1 MNRQIRYLKINVDT
15 GSAIFY
21 NSDDM
26 TTKTELSYN
35 YKQAV
40 EQILKELR
48 RDRDRQIISR
58 RFGFGMN
65 RRQTL
70 EKIGSDFDITRERVR
85 QIEKAAIAKMKA
97 SGSAEIAHA
106 NELLRD
112 VVAGAGG
119 ITLASDV
126 AATLG
131 ANELD
136 TPYIVFLAL
145 LSNGIELINE
155 DDDLRQAITLSPIF
169 GRSQVTS
176 LINEVVKV
184 VKEYGKPITLTKL
197 TAKLPSALEPATLEQ
212 LMRVSK
218 HLAHFDNKWGLVSW
232 PEVNPKSIRD
242 KTYLVLSR
250 HGRPL
255 HFSEI
260 ASHVRNLGSSKR
272 DVTVQAVHNEL
283 IKDIRFILIGRGI
296 YALAEWGYTPG
307 TVAEIIASVLREEQ
321 PLHKDEIV
329 RRVLLK
335 RQVKT
340 TTIILNLQ
348 EKEQFQRTAKAT
360 YKLKD

>member
-1 MNRQIRYLKINVDT
+1 MTRT
-15 GSAIFY
+15 
-21 NSDDM
+21 M
-26 TTKTELSYN
+26 TTKSDITYD
-35 YKQAV
+35 YKSVV

-48 RDRDRQIISR
+48 RDRDRQIIAR
-58 RFGFGMN
+58 RFGFGMA

-70 EKIGSDFDITRERVR
+70 EKIGNDFDITRERVR
-85 QIEKAAIAKMKA
+85 QIEKAAISKMRA
-97 SGSAEIAHA
+97 SESTEIARA
-106 NELLRD
+106 SEILRTIVAEVGGIALTAD
-112 VVAGAGG
+112 VATVLGAGE
-119 ITLASDV
+119 SDV
-126 AATLG
+126 
-131 ANELD
+131 
-136 TPYIVFLAL
+136 PYIVFLTILAPDV
-145 LSNGIELINE
+145 ELIEE
-155 DDDLRQAITLSPIF
+155 DDDLRQAVALAPVF
-169 GRSQVTS
+169 PRSQVTLLLKEIIS
-176 LINEVVKV
+176 TVKDFS
-184 VKEYGKPITLTKL
+184 KPITLPKL
-197 TAKLPSALEPATLEQ
+197 RSKLPSELEAVTLEQ

-218 HLAHFDNKWGLVSW
+218 RLAFFDGKWGLISW

-250 HGRPL
+250 NGRPL

-260 ASHVRNLGSSKR
+260 AGHVRNLGASKR

-283 IKDIRFILIGRGI
+283 IKDNRFILIGRGI

-329 RRVLLK
+329 RRVLMK

-348 EKEQFQRTAKAT
+348 EKDQFQRTAKAT

>member
-1 MNRQIRYLKINVDT
+1 
-15 GSAIFY
+15 
-21 NSDDM
+21 M
-26 TTKTELSYN
+26 TTKADITYD
-35 YKQAV
+35 YKGVV

-48 RDRDRQIISR
+48 RDRDRQIIAR
-58 RFGFGMN
+58 RFGFGMA

-70 EKIGSDFDITRERVR
+70 EKIGNDFDITRERVR
-85 QIEKAAIAKMKA
+85 QIEKAAISKMRA
-97 SGSAEIAHA
+97 SESVEIARA
-106 NELLRD
+106 SEILRTI
-112 VVAGAGG
+112 VAEVGG
-119 ITLASDV
+119 IALTSDV
-126 AATLG
+126 ATVLG
-131 ANELD
+131 AGESD
-136 TPYIVFLAL
+136 VPYIVFLTILAPDV
-145 LSNGIELINE
+145 ELIEE
-155 DDDLRQAITLSPIF
+155 DDDLRQAVALAPVF
-169 GRSQVTS
+169 PRSQIIQLLKEIIST
-176 LINEVVKV
+176 VKDFS
-184 VKEYGKPITLTKL
+184 KPITLSKL
-197 TAKLPSALEPATLEQ
+197 RSKLPSELEAVTLEQ

-218 HLAHFDNKWGLVSW
+218 RLAFFDGKWGLISW

-250 HGRPL
+250 NGRPL

-260 ASHVRNLGSSKR
+260 AGHVRNLGAAKR

-283 IKDIRFILIGRGI
+283 IKDSRFILIGRGI

-329 RRVLLK
+329 RRVLMK

-348 EKEQFQRTAKAT
+348 EKDQFQRTAKAT

>member
-1 MNRQIRYLKINVDT
+1 MIN
-15 GSAIFY
+15 
-21 NSDDM
+21 DM
-26 TTKTELSYN
+26 TTKAEVTYD
-35 YKQAV
+35 YKSAV

-48 RDRDRQIISR
+48 RDRDRKIIAG
-58 RFGFGMN
+58 RFGFGMA

-70 EKIGSDFDITRERVR
+70 EKIGNDFDITRERVR
-85 QIEKAAIAKMKA
+85 QIEKAAISKMRA
-97 SGSAEIAHA
+97 SDSTEIAQAEQLMRSLVVDHGSVVLTS
-106 NELLRD
+106 EL
-112 VVAGAGG
+112 
-119 ITLASDV
+119 
-126 AATLG
+126 AAALG
-131 ANELD
+131 ATGND
-136 TPYIVFLAL
+136 ASYIVFLAL
-145 LSNGIELINE
+145 LATSVELIEE
-155 DDDLRQAITLSPIF
+155 DDNLRQAVTLAPVFS
-169 GRSQVTS
+169 RSQVVQ
-176 LINEVVKV
+176 LLNEINKTIRD
-184 VKEYGKPITLTKL
+184 YGKPITLSKL
-197 TAKLPSALEPATLEQ
+197 RAKLPSEVDAITLEQ

-218 HLAHFDNKWGLVSW
+218 KLANFDTKWGLVSW

-260 ASHVRNLGSSKR
+260 AKHVRGMGANKR

-283 IKDIRFILIGRGI
+283 IKDGRFVLIGRGI

-329 RRVLLK
+329 RRVLMK

-348 EKEQFQRTAKAT
+348 EKDQFQRTAKAT

>member
-1 MNRQIRYLKINVDT
+1 MIN
-15 GSAIFY
+15 
-21 NSDDM
+21 NM
-26 TTKTELSYN
+26 TTKQDITYD
-35 YKQAV
+35 YKNAV

-48 RDRDRQIISR
+48 RDRDRQIIAR
-58 RFGFGMN
+58 RFGFGMS

-70 EKIGSDFDITRERVR
+70 EKIGNDFDITRERVR
-85 QIEKAAIAKMKA
+85 QIEKAAIAKMRA

-106 NELLRD
+106 GELLRTIVMAQGGIMPTAD
-112 VVAGAGG
+112 VAGA
-119 ITLASDV
+119 
-126 AATLG
+126 LG
-131 ANELD
+131 AAD
-136 TPYIVFLAL
+136 TDVPYIVFLAL
-145 LSNGIELINE
+145 LSTGIELIDE
-155 DDDLRQAITLSPIF
+155 DDDLRQAVSLAPIYA
-169 GRSQVTS
+169 RSQVTQ
-176 LINEVVKV
+176 LLTEITGTIKD
-184 VKEYGKPITLTKL
+184 YGKPITL
-197 TAKLPSALEPATLEQ
+197 AKLAAKIPSELDNLTLEQ

-218 HLAHFDNKWGLVSW
+218 RLAYFDGKWGLVTW

-260 ASHVRNLGSSKR
+260 AKHVRNLGATKR
-272 DVTVQAVHNEL
+272 DVTIQAVHNEL
-283 IKDIRFILIGRGI
+283 IKDNRFILIGRGI

-329 RRVLLK
+329 RRVLMK

-348 EKEQFQRTAKAT
+348 EKAQFERTAKAT

>member
-1 MNRQIRYLKINVDT
+1 
-15 GSAIFY
+15 
-21 NSDDM
+21 M
-26 TTKTELSYN
+26 TTKTDLTYN
-35 YKQAV
+35 YKHAV

-58 RFGFGMN
+58 RFGFGMS

-85 QIEKAAIAKMKA
+85 QIEKAAISKMRA
-97 SGSAEIAHA
+97 SGSADVTHA
-106 NELLRD
+106 SELLRE

-119 ITLASDV
+119 VALAVDV
-126 AATLG
+126 AVTLG
-131 ANELD
+131 ANEND
-136 TPYIVFLAL
+136 TPYIVFLAM
-145 LSNGIELINE
+145 LSPGIELVGE
-155 DDDLRQAITLSPIF
+155 DDDLRQAITLSPIY
-169 GRSQVTS
+169 GRPQVTA
-176 LINEVVKV
+176 LIAEVVKTI
-184 VKEYGKPITLTKL
+184 KDYGKPITLSKL
-197 TAKLPSALEPATLEQ
+197 AAKLPSELEHSTLEQ
-212 LMRVSK
+212 LMRISK
-218 HLAHFDNKWGLVSW
+218 KLANFDNKWGLVTW

-260 ASHVRNLGSSKR
+260 AKHVRGLGSAKR

-283 IKDIRFILIGRGI
+283 IKDHRFILIGRGI

-329 RRVLLK
+329 RRVLMK

>member
-1 MNRQIRYLKINVDT
+1 MSK
-15 GSAIFY
+15 
-21 NSDDM
+21 
-26 TTKTELSYN
+26 TTSSYD
-35 YKQAV
+35 YKSAV
-40 EQILKELR
+40 EHILEELR

-58 RFGFGMN
+58 RFGFGLR

-70 EKIGSDFDITRERVR
+70 EKIGGDFEITRERVR
-85 QIEKAAIAKMKA
+85 QIEKAAIAKMRA
-97 SGSAEIAHA
+97 SQSAEILA
-106 NELLRD
+106 
-112 VVAGAGG
+112 
-119 ITLASDV
+119 ASDMLRSLAAGQGGV
-126 AATLG
+126 ILVSDAAATLG
-131 ANELD
+131 APEAD
-136 TPYIVFLAL
+136 MSYIVFLAL
-145 LSNGIELINE
+145 LSPSVELIAE
-155 DDDLRQAITLSPIF
+155 DDDVRGAIGLSQVF
-169 GRSQVTS
+169 ARSQVDQ
-176 LINEVVKV
+176 LIAEIVKT
-184 VKEYGKPITLTKL
+184 VKEIGKPVTLAKL
-197 TAKLPSALEPATLEQ
+197 KAKLPSELEAATLEQ

-218 HLAHFDNKWGLVSW
+218 HLAFFDGKWGLVSW

-242 KTYLVLSR
+242 KTYLVLNR

-260 ASHVRNLGSSKR
+260 AKNVRGLGATKR
-272 DVTVQAVHNEL
+272 NVTVQAVHNEL
-283 IKDIRFILIGRGI
+283 IKDERFILIGRGI

-348 EKEQFQRTAKAT
+348 EKDQFQRTAKAT

>member
-1 MNRQIRYLKINVDT
+1 MN
-15 GSAIFY
+15 S
-21 NSDDM
+21 
-26 TTKTELSYN
+26 TKTAISYD
-35 YKQAV
+35 YKSAAD
-40 EQILKELR
+40 QILKELR
-48 RDRDRQIISR
+48 RDRDRQIIAR
-58 RFGFGMN
+58 RFGFGMS

-85 QIEKAAIAKMKA
+85 QIEKAALSKMRA
-97 SGSAEIAHA
+97 SESAEIMRAG
-106 NELLRD
+106 ELLRAI
-112 VVAGAGG
+112 VAAGG
-119 ITLASDV
+119 GVMLTIDI
-126 AATLG
+126 AATLNAG
-131 ANELD
+131 AD
-136 TPYIVFLAL
+136 DVPYVVFLSL
-145 LSNGIELINE
+145 LSSGIELIDE
-155 DDDLRQAITLSPIF
+155 DDDLRQTVSLAPIYSRPQITGLLAEIIK
-169 GRSQVTS
+169 TT
-176 LINEVVKV
+176 KD
-184 VKEYGKPITLTKL
+184 YGKPITPAKL
-197 TAKLPSALEPATLEQ
+197 RAKLPSELDVMTLEQ
-212 LMRVSK
+212 LMRASK
-218 HLAHFDNKWGLVSW
+218 KLAYFDGKWGLITW

-260 ASHVRNLGSSKR
+260 AKHVRGLGSSKR
-272 DVTVQAVHNEL
+272 DVTIQAVHNEL
-283 IKDIRFILIGRGI
+283 IKDSRFILIGRGI

-307 TVAEIIASVLREEQ
+307 TVAEIIADVLREEQ